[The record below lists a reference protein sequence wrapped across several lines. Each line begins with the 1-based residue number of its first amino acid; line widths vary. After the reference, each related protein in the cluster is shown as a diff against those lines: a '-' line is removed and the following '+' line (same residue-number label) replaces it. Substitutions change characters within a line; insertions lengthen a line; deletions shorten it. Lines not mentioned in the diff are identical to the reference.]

1 MPLAYPIPRAL
12 VAMLDAPAE
21 RVRLAR
27 AALLV
32 AHAAGDPDGDPEA
45 FLRTWLGGLDAIAQQ
60 VRERLPDGAEPAD
73 VLGALN
79 HELFQARGFRGAGDD
94 YYDPRMSFLD
104 SVIEGRRG
112 IPLSLSIVYID
123 VGRQLGL
130 DLRGVAFP
138 GHFLV
143 KCVLP
148 DGVVVLDPYHGGIS
162 LSLEDLQKRLREA
175 RGGEVSRAI
184 VSELLVGATPREVIL
199 RMLRNLKGIYLEAEN
214 FPDALDVLRWIVE
227 VAPGVPE
234 ERRDRGLVYQQL
246 ECFRAAADDFEG
258 YVADMPHASDAQA
271 IRLRIAEMRRAASR
285 LN

>member
-1 MPLAYPIPRAL
+1 MGLAFPIPARL
-12 VAMLDAPAE
+12 TDLLDAPAE
-21 RVRLAR
+21 RVRLAE

-32 AHAAGDPDGDPEA
+32 ADAAAADGVDIPA
-45 FLRTWLGGLDAIAQQ
+45 QLARLDAIATA
-60 VRERLPDGAEPAD
+60 VRAHVPPGAEAAD
-73 VLGALN
+73 LLAALN
-79 HELFQARGFRGAGDD
+79 QSLFQDLGFRGAGDA

-104 SVIEGRRG
+104 AVLDLRRG

-143 KCVLP
+143 KCLLP
-148 DGVVVLDPYHGGIS
+148 DGLVVLDPYHGGIS
-162 LSLEDLQKRLREA
+162 LSLEDLQKRLRES

-184 VSELLVGATPREVIL
+184 VSELLVGATPREIVL

-246 ECFRAAADDFEG
+246 ECFRAAAEDLEV
-258 YVADMPHASDAQA
+258 YVTDVPDAQDAPA
-271 IRLRIAEMRRAASR
+271 IRRRIVEMRQAAAR